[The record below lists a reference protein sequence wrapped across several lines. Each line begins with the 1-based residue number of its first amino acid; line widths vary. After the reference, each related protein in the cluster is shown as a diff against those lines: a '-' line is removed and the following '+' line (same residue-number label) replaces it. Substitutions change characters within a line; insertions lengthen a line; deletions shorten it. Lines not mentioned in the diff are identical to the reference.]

1 MKLLY
6 LSPDLISSRD
16 LRHLIILDL
25 FLELTD
31 LVPRAD
37 LHLGE
42 VPSQVPTEVAHRRIQ
57 STLLLL
63 QLVGQAD
70 VQTGQSH
77 LGGRVQN
84 DQLFFTHEKFED
96 FVGQMGLK
104 DPVGCPFDPEQ

>member
-1 MKLLY
+1 MIGMKLLY
-6 LSPDLISSRD
+6 LSPYLISPGNFG
-16 LRHLIILDL
+16 HLVLLDL
-25 FLELTD
+25 FLELAD

-42 VPSQVPTEVAHRRIQ
+42 VPSQVPTEVAHSRIQ
-57 STLLLL
+57 PALLLL

-96 FVGQMGLK
+96 FVGHR
-104 DPVGCPFDPEQ
+104 FF